1 MDCLLHR
8 RRPTSELAH
17 RTKPNY
23 VPCSSTLCQMFN
35 SLASMPYSKRR
46 SSAANLRKLHWCP
59 SKSGRS
65 LLAQAQEERDL
76 QLAHERLD
84 SDTGTQFSSAD
95 VAAAAGLDRTHY
107 PTAG

>member
-1 MDCLLHR
+1 VLQHR
-8 RRPTSELAH
+8 LPDVQLVGVDAVQQTQVLGR
-17 RTKPNY
+17 
-23 VPCSSTLCQMFN
+23 
-35 SLASMPYSKRR
+35 
-46 SSAANLRKLHWCP
+46 NLRKLHWCP

-65 LLAQAQEERDL
+65 LLALAQEERDL